1 MYEKSIISITK
12 KKIKNIL
19 VVYYLFQNTNPSKKI
34 ATNDNLEIPLPGSY
48 KVDLTHLPF

>member
-1 MYEKSIISITK
+1 MKNPLYLLQK
-12 KKIKNIL
+12 KLKRIL
-19 VVYYLFQNTNPSKKI
+19 VVYYLFQKTNPSKKI